1 VSRLGSLPPRPA
13 GRRLAVLLLAV
24 LAVCGAAGCG
34 IPPDK
39 GATLAQPRDVPFD
52 LLDASSST
60 GTTAI
65 PAPSTP
71 TTRAT
76 LFFVQ
81 GERLAAASR
90 DLPSPLSAQSV
101 LESLV
106 NGPTDSEIALG
117 LRTALLADDLIRSV
131 GVAGGIAT
139 VDLGPAFAEIGG
151 RDQILALAQIVSTLT
166 SLPGVGR
173 VTFTL
178 EGNAVGVPRGDGAIT
193 TGSVSRDDYALLAPV
208 PGG

>member
-1 VSRLGSLPPRPA
+1 MSRTRRTAAVLPFA
-13 GRRLAVLLLAV
+13 VVILAVLGGLA
-24 LAVCGAAGCG
+24 LAGCG
-34 IPPDK
+34 IPPDP
-39 GATLAQPRDVPFD
+39 GATLARPGDVPFD
-52 LLDASSST
+52 LLDASPSST
-60 GTTAI
+60 GTTG
-65 PAPSTP
+65 PTGPSTP
-71 TTRAT
+71 SARAT
-76 LFFVQ
+76 IFLVQ

-90 DLPSPLSAQSV
+90 DLPAPLSAQSV
-101 LESLV
+101 LESLA

-166 SLPGVGR
+166 GLPGVGR

-178 EGNAVGVPRGDGAIT
+178 GGTQVGVPRGDGAIT
-193 TGSVSRDDYALLAPV
+193 TGSVSRDDYGLLAPV
-208 PGG
+208 PVG

>member
-1 VSRLGSLPPRPA
+1 VSRDG
-13 GRRLAVLLLAV
+13 GRTVLHLAV
-24 LAVCGAAGCG
+24 LAALALAGLAGCG

-39 GATLAQPRDVPFD
+39 GVTLAQPGDVPFD
-52 LLDASSST
+52 LLDASSSST
-60 GTTAI
+60 GTTGTTG
-65 PAPSTP
+65 PSTP
-71 TTRAT
+71 TARAT
-76 LFFVQ
+76 VFLVQ

-90 DLPSPLSAQSV
+90 ELPAPVSAQSV
-101 LESLV
+101 LESLA

-166 SLPGVGR
+166 GLPGVGR
-173 VTFTL
+173 VSFTL
-178 EGNAVGVPRGDGAIT
+178 EASPVGVPRGDGAIT
-193 TGSVSRDDYALLAPV
+193 TGSVSRDDYTLLSPV
-208 PGG
+208 PVG